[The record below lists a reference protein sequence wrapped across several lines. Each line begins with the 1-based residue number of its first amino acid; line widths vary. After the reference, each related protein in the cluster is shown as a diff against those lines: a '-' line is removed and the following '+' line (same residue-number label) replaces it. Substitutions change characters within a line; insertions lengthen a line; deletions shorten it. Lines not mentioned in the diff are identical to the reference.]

1 MTTKADQQRAAILA
15 PLQARLGRYNYGNG
29 KSRQTLA
36 QLDASGIA
44 DCSDVSWATYNAQGI
59 DIGGMSYQQAE
70 AGTQIAA
77 WTGTR
82 GAGIADFLSIV
93 HLVKPADLI
102 VMGLDKT
109 RPHQISHVE
118 VDKAGTT
125 SIGHGGPGRGPT
137 INSLISM
144 LRYADRWEVR
154 RIIHEKTTTPTT
166 TTTTT
171 ESDND
176 MLIIKSPNRPA
187 ALIGPGCFHKFRNSE
202 EQAVTLSVVKPET
215 RTVNDRQY
223 DVCRAVILGGTL
235 DSTQTRA
242 DLAALIADLD
252 KEDAADA

>member
-15 PLQARLGRYNYGNG
+15 PLHARLGRYLYGNG

-36 QLDASGIA
+36 QLDSSGIA
-44 DCSDVSWATYNAQGI
+44 DCSDVSWATYDAQGI

-82 GAGIADFLSIV
+82 GAGIAAFLSIV

-154 RIIHEKTTTPTT
+154 RIIHDTTTKPAPTP
-166 TTTTT
+166 TT

-202 EQAVTLSVVKPET
+202 EQAVTLTVVKPET

-223 DVCRAVILGGTL
+223 DVCRAVILGGAL

-242 DLAALIADLD
+242 DLAELLAALD
-252 KEDAADA
+252 KDDANA

>member
-1 MTTKADQQRAAILA
+1 MTTADQQRAAILA
-15 PLQARLGRYNYGNG
+15 PLQARLGRYSYGNG

-36 QLDASGIA
+36 QLDSSGIA
-44 DCSDVSWATYNAQGI
+44 DCSDVSWATYDAQGI

-144 LRYADRWEVR
+144 FRYADRWEVR

-166 TTTTT
+166 TTTPT

-187 ALIGPGCFHKFRNSE
+187 ALIGPGHFHKFRNSE
-202 EQAVTLSVVKPET
+202 EQSVTLTVIKPET

-223 DVCRAVILGGTL
+223 DVCRAVILGGAL

-252 KEDAADA
+252 KEDAADAK